1 MNLMMFF
8 FHLLRHQF
16 NFHLN
21 ATGEFDMPTLQHMV
35 KPRCGNPYI
44 VNDTTNMNS
53 IKSSVDHTMAYFSFF
68 EGQTRWPSN
77 KTVLN
82 YAFLPENQLTD
93 FVKAVFGRAFDKW
106 GEVTPLTFSETDS
119 YKTADIRIGFSLGI
133 IEIESH
139 SMDLS
144 RFWHTYF
151 HHQ

>member
-1 MNLMMFF
+1 MFF

-21 ATGEFDMPTLQHMV
+21 ATGEFDIPTLQHMV

-68 EGQTRWPSN
+68 KGQTRWPSN
-77 KTVLN
+77 KTV
-82 YAFLPENQLTD
+82 TS
-93 FVKAVFGRAFDKW
+93 
-106 GEVTPLTFSETDS
+106 LTFSETDS
-119 YKTADIRIGFSLGI
+119 YRTADIRIGFSLGI

-144 RFWHTYF
+144 RFWDMHF
-151 HHQ
+151 HNQ